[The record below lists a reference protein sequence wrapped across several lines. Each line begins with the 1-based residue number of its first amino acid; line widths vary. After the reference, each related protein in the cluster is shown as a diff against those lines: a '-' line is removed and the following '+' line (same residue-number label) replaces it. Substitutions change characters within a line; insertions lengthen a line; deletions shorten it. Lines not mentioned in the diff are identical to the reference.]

1 MIGYSKS
8 DSTLI
13 TIPQQK
19 SSSISVNNSV
29 PEFEKLLSEK
39 NEALKPLDLDD
50 KDLPYPSPKIE
61 RINKYTFYVPSVS
74 EEYIMLN
81 LNLIYYLAFQF

>member
-1 MIGYSKS
+1 MGYSKS

-29 PEFEKLLSEK
+29 PEFEKLLNEK

-61 RINKYTFYVPSVS
+61 RKTKILFMFP
-74 EEYIMLN
+74 L
-81 LNLIYYLAFQF
+81 YLKSI

>member
-1 MIGYSKS
+1 MGYSKS

-61 RINKYTFYVPSVS
+61 RINKYTVYVPSVS

>member
-1 MIGYSKS
+1 MGYSKS

-39 NEALKPLDLDD
+39 NEALKLLDLDD

-74 EEYIMLN
+74 EEYITVES
-81 LNLIYYLAFQF
+81 

>member
-1 MIGYSKS
+1 MGYSKS

-39 NEALKPLDLDD
+39 NEALKLLDLDD

-61 RINKYTFYVPSVS
+61 RINKYIFMFP
-74 EEYIMLN
+74 L
-81 LNLIYYLAFQF
+81 YLKSI